1 MDRNGPGVGVLT
13 GAAHIAM
20 FVLLGPLLAGV
31 VRKTK
36 AFLSC
41 RQGAPVFQP
50 YLDLW
55 KLFRR
60 GIVRSTTAS
69 WVFDLSAPVVLGASL
84 VLAAAT
90 PLWSPDVPL
99 PMHFLLFLYL
109 MALPRF
115 FQALAGLD
123 TGSAFGGLGS
133 SREVAVSAMAE
144 PALLLSLCGLAY
156 LGGADT
162 VSGMVAGVPP
172 GHLLLRPEV
181 ILLACTLF
189 LLLLAENARIPVDD
203 PATHLELTMIH
214 EAMVLDHAGADLAMI
229 QLASSVRLAV
239 FSALVSGTL
248 FPQAFSLAP
257 FLAIPAG
264 AGKILL
270 CGALI
275 GVVETGTARMRMSRV
290 ASYLLAATVLAA
302 IALAV
307 RFAG

>member
-1 MDRNGPGVGVLT
+1 MMV
-13 GAAHIAM
+13 AAHIAL
-20 FVLLGPLLAGV
+20 FVLLGPLLVGV

-55 KLFRR
+55 KLFQR

-90 PLWSPDVPL
+90 PLWSSDVPL
-99 PMHFLLFLYL
+99 PMHFILFLYL

-115 FQALAGLD
+115 FQTLAGLD

-144 PALLLSLCGLAY
+144 PALILSFCGLAY

-172 GHLLLRPEV
+172 GRVPWRPEM
-181 ILLACTLF
+181 ILLAGTMF

-214 EAMVLDHAGADLAMI
+214 EAMVLDHAGVDLAMI
-229 QLASSVRLAV
+229 QLASGVRLV
-239 FSALVSGTL
+239 LFSALISGTL
-248 FPQAFSLAP
+248 FPETFSLPP
-257 FLAIPAG
+257 FLAIPA
-264 AGKILL
+264 AVVKVVLS
-270 CGALI
+270 GALI
-275 GVVETGTARMRMSRV
+275 GATEAGMARMRLSRI
-290 ASYLLAATVLAA
+290 ASYLLVATVLAA